1 MWRGPPALPAAPQG
15 DLSGV
20 GQGRH
25 PAGVQLGEA
34 AFALA
39 VSGSAGLV
47 VLAWARWSV
56 ADPPGPPGWRM
67 APRAPDPG
75 TPVGPPR

>member
-1 MWRGPPALPAAPQG
+1 MRQGPPAPPAAPLH
-15 DLSGV
+15 DLCGV

-25 PAGVQLGEA
+25 PVGAQLSEA

-47 VLAWARWSV
+47 VLAWARWSI
-56 ADPPGPPGWRM
+56 ADQPGPPGWRV

-75 TPVGPPR
+75 TPAGPPV